1 MQAFRQEG
9 EYGHYLRVN
18 PDYRR
23 WEIAEN
29 LRPSITPEST
39 LFVSLSCYTIC
50 PANLMEIT
58 TMAGFQLSWTSR
70 KWPGLELLMKCSEHS
85 KEGWKQLFQTM
96 SLYSEDIRKIDA
108 QAEKILQR
116 AENRVL
122 VVNNYTY
129 EYVAGLRNKS
139 ASNVQ
144 GNISVIIINE
154 HILGFYQSVTS
165 TFSVDLIE
173 VHIPMRSALVS
184 EKKISTKFCSYNLY
198 FFVNCHP

>member
-1 MQAFRQEG
+1 
-9 EYGHYLRVN
+9 
-18 PDYRR
+18 
-23 WEIAEN
+23 
-29 LRPSITPEST
+29 
-39 LFVSLSCYTIC
+39 
-50 PANLMEIT
+50 
-58 TMAGFQLSWTSR
+58 
-70 KWPGLELLMKCSEHS
+70 
-85 KEGWKQLFQTM
+85 M

-173 VHIPMRSALVS
+173 VHIPMRGALVS

-198 FFVNCHP
+198 FIVNCHP

>member
-1 MQAFRQEG
+1 
-9 EYGHYLRVN
+9 
-18 PDYRR
+18 
-23 WEIAEN
+23 
-29 LRPSITPEST
+29 
-39 LFVSLSCYTIC
+39 
-50 PANLMEIT
+50 
-58 TMAGFQLSWTSR
+58 
-70 KWPGLELLMKCSEHS
+70 
-85 KEGWKQLFQTM
+85 M

-184 EKKISTKFCSYNLY
+184 EKKFQQSFALITYISLLIATHKYGKDDKIHLLQI
-198 FFVNCHP
+198 